1 MLQRGVW
8 FMTSMTTKITTQ
20 AEGPRVE
27 AALVYADEGSPD
39 RWLVGAPGKEAV
51 DREVFSGP
59 NACRNALE
67 FAYRRYGSARYFA
80 N

>member
-1 MLQRGVW
+1 
-8 FMTSMTTKITTQ
+8 MTTKITTQ

-39 RWLVGAPGKEAV
+39 RWRVGAPGKGAV
-51 DREVFSGP
+51 DEEVFSGP

>member
-1 MLQRGVW
+1 
-8 FMTSMTTKITTQ
+8 MTTKITTQ

-27 AALVYADEGSPD
+27 AALVYADEASPG
-39 RWLVGAPGKEAV
+39 RWLVGAPGRDPAEQA
-51 DREVFSGP
+51 VFSGP

-67 FAYRRYGSARYFA
+67 FAYRRYGSARYFT